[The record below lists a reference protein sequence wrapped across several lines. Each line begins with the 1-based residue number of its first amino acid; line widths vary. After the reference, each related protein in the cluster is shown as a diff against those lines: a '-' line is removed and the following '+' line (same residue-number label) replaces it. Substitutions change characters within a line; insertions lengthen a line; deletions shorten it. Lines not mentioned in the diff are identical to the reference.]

1 MVMGS
6 KRWGLTDYK
15 ILICGEPIQWRENLI
30 MAFKNRNYGEV
41 IGDEDSIRLITAAG
55 LLYPDVILWK
65 PNSEIITNTISE
77 LIEACPLTLPI
88 VIVENPNQ
96 YDIFELLRIGVR
108 GCLPARLL
116 PVQIASAVDLIVMGG
131 VVCLPRIQGELAKC
145 TKPAI
150 NQELYNH
157 LTLRELQILS
167 LISQRASNQEIAD
180 ELFLSVSTVKTH
192 LRNIYRKL
200 EVRNRNEAVEL
211 FRNTNGNRDLNI

>member
-1 MVMGS
+1 
-6 KRWGLTDYK
+6 
-15 ILICGEPIQWRENLI
+15 
-30 MAFKNRNYGEV
+30 MAFKNRRYGEV
-41 IGDEDSIRLITAAG
+41 IGDEDSIRLITAAS

-65 PNSEIITNTISE
+65 PSTEIINDTICE
-77 LIEACPLTLPI
+77 LIECCPLTLPI
-88 VIVENPNQ
+88 VIVENPNH
-96 YDIFELLRIGVR
+96 YDIYELLRIGVR

-116 PVQIASAVDLIVMGG
+116 PAQIASAVDLIVMGG
-131 VVCLPRIQGELAKC
+131 VVCLPRIQRELAKC
-145 TKPAI
+145 TTPD
-150 NQELYNH
+150 QELCNH

-167 LISQRASNQEIAD
+167 LVSKQASNQEIAD